1 MEISLQNRITF
12 FSELLTCS
20 HNILYW
26 CYDPELEFLN
36 ADTPEAPV
44 YDALLSINGCKEYLR
59 SWLEGNTKPLILSDA
74 LGLMRAAVPE
84 LSNGHTTRV
93 HVIGPVFISDVSAN
107 TLEKHLSEK
116 GYSIKIKKTFLEL
129 LHTLPVLSVTTFFQY
144 GQMLYYTIRGEKIAI
159 SEFHFQLPSPE
170 QKPGHDIPVKMRSS
184 KESHGTWAAE
194 QELYRMVAEGNTDY
208 QEAWDKLAVT
218 GSYPMFSLGDPMRQ
232 MKDMALTLTAVT
244 CRTAMWGGLT
254 PELAYTLSDY
264 YIQGIESASAIPEI
278 QEILRAMFQDYVSRV
293 HDMKKNSHVSRQIQD
308 SCNYIQIHSAERLS
322 IADIAAQVGYA
333 EYYFSKKFKKEMG
346 ISVKDYIKK
355 IKVERAKIILR
366 SETISIQEISESLS
380 FGTQSYFAETFHKF
394 TGMTPGEYRSK
405 FTE

>member
-26 CYDPELEFLN
+26 CYDPELELLN
-36 ADTPEAPV
+36 ADTPETPV
-44 YDALLSINGCKEYLR
+44 YDALLAINGCKDYLK
-59 SWLEGNTKPLILSDA
+59 SWLEENTKPLILSDA
-74 LGLMRAAVPE
+74 MGLMWAAVPE
-84 LSNGHTTRV
+84 LSSGHTTRV
-93 HVIGPVFISDVSAN
+93 HVIGPVFISDISAN

-170 QKPGHDIPVKMRSS
+170 HKSGQDIPVKMRSS

-232 MKDMALTLTAVT
+232 SKDMALTLTSVT
-244 CRTAMWGGLT
+244 SRAAMWGGLT

-264 YIQGIESASAIPEI
+264 YIQGIESASSIPEI
-278 QEILRAMFQDYVSRV
+278 QEILHTMFQDYVSRV
-293 HDMKKNSHVSRQIQD
+293 HDMKENSHISRQIQD
-308 SCNYIQIHSAERLS
+308 SCNYIQIHSAEKLS

-366 SETISIQEISESLS
+366 SETISIQEISEALS

>member
-26 CYDPELEFLN
+26 CYDPELELLN

-74 LGLMRAAVPE
+74 MGLMWAAVPE
-84 LSNGHTTRV
+84 LSNRHTTRV
-93 HVIGPVFISDVSAN
+93 HVIGPVFISDISAN

-129 LHTLPVLSVTTFFQY
+129 LYTLPVLSVTTFFQY

-159 SEFHFQLPSPE
+159 SEFQFQLPSPE
-170 QKPGHDIPVKMRSS
+170 HKSGQDIPVKMRSS

-232 MKDMALTLTAVT
+232 SKDMALTLTSVT
-244 CRTAMWGGLT
+244 SRAAMWGGLT

-264 YIQGIESASAIPEI
+264 YIQGIESASSIPEI
-278 QEILRAMFQDYVSRV
+278 QEILHTMFQDYVSRV
-293 HDMKKNSHVSRQIQD
+293 HDMKENSHISRQIQD
-308 SCNYIQIHSAERLS
+308 SCNYIQIHSAEKLS

-366 SETISIQEISESLS
+366 SETISIQEISEALS

>member
-26 CYDPELEFLN
+26 CYDPELELLN

-44 YDALLSINGCKEYLR
+44 YDALLSINGCKEYLK

-74 LGLMRAAVPE
+74 MGLMWAAVPE
-84 LSNGHTTRV
+84 LSNRHTTRV
-93 HVIGPVFISDVSAN
+93 HVIGPVFISDISAN

-129 LHTLPVLSVTTFFQY
+129 LYTLPVLSVTTFFQY

-170 QKPGHDIPVKMRSS
+170 HKSGQDIPVKMRSS

-232 MKDMALTLTAVT
+232 SKDMALTLTSVT
-244 CRTAMWGGLT
+244 SRAAMWGGLT

-264 YIQGIESASAIPEI
+264 YIQGIESASSIPEI
-278 QEILRAMFQDYVSRV
+278 QEILHTMFQDYVSRV
-293 HDMKKNSHVSRQIQD
+293 HDMKENSHISRQIQD
-308 SCNYIQIHSAERLS
+308 SCNYIQIHSAEKLS

-366 SETISIQEISESLS
+366 SETISIQEISEALS

>member
-26 CYDPELEFLN
+26 CYDPELELLN

-74 LGLMRAAVPE
+74 MGLMWAAVPE
-84 LSNGHTTRV
+84 LSNRHTTRV
-93 HVIGPVFISDVSAN
+93 HVIGPVFISDISAN

-129 LHTLPVLSVTTFFQY
+129 LYTLPVLSVTTFFQY

-170 QKPGHDIPVKMRSS
+170 HKSGQDIPVKMRSS

-232 MKDMALTLTAVT
+232 SKDMALTLTSVT
-244 CRTAMWGGLT
+244 SRAAMWGGLT

-264 YIQGIESASAIPEI
+264 YIQGIESASSIPEI
-278 QEILRAMFQDYVSRV
+278 QEILRTMFQDYVSRV
-293 HDMKKNSHVSRQIQD
+293 HDMKENSHISRQIQD
-308 SCNYIQIHSAERLS
+308 SCNYIQIHSAEKLS

-366 SETISIQEISESLS
+366 SETISIQEISEALS
-380 FGTQSYFAETFHKF
+380 FGTQSYFTETFHKF